1 MSLLYSVSA
10 PLSFGEGLGVRLPQE
25 TISKTE
31 NKTVILNT
39 KFEIIPLK
47 LEYFIAKRLIT
58 AKDHKS
64 SISAPII
71 KIAIIA
77 IALGMIMMIVSIAT
91 GIGLQQKIRQ
101 KVSAFNGH
109 IIISGYNDNNSD
121 VSTKPIS
128 IQQSFYPNFKNVD
141 GIQHV
146 QAVASKAGIIRT
158 ESAFEG
164 IIFKG
169 VGNDYQTENLKEY
182 LTEGRLPNFKS
193 NLNEEV
199 LISQYLCNRL
209 GLKLGDKFVTYFM
222 KENDEGFN
230 LRNFKIVGIYNSGF
244 QEFDASY
251 VIGDIRHLQRI
262 NKWKP
267 DQIGAFE
274 VFVNN
279 FTQIEPIGQQVY
291 QETSSILDSQTI
303 VEKYYYIFEW
313 LKLFDFNIIIILI
326 VMIAVSTINMV
337 VALLVLILERTQMI
351 GILKSLG
358 ANNWSIR
365 KVFLYNAAY
374 LIGRGLLW
382 GNVIGIGLLLIQKYF
397 GIIKLNPESYYVNV
411 APVDINLFYIFLLN
425 IGTVVICLLVLLIPS
440 FIITKITPSKSIRFE

>member
-1 MSLLYSVSA
+1 M
-10 PLSFGEGLGVRLPQE
+10 
-25 TISKTE
+25 KTE
-31 NKTVILNT
+31 
-39 KFEIIPLK
+39 FEIIPLK

-71 KIAIIA
+71 KIAITA

-128 IQQSFYPNFKNVD
+128 IQQSFYPNFINVD

-146 QAVASKAGIIRT
+146 QAVASKAGFIRT

-169 VGNDYQTENLKEY
+169 VGKDYQTNNLKEY
-182 LTEGRLPNFKS
+182 LTQGRLPNFKAT
-193 NLNEEV
+193 LNEEV

-222 KENDEGFN
+222 KENNEGFN

-244 QEFDASY
+244 QEFDASF
-251 VIGDIRHLQRI
+251 VIGDIRHVQRI

-267 DQIGAFE
+267 DQIGSFE
-274 VFVNN
+274 VFVND

-382 GNVIGIGLLLIQKYF
+382 GNIIGIGLLLLQKYF

-411 APVDINLFYIFLLN
+411 APVDINLFYILLLN